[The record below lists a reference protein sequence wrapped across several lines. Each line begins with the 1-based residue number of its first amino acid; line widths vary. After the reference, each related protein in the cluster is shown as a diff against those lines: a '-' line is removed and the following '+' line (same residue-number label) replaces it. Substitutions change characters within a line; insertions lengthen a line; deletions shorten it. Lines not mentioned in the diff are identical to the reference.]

1 VALVGRIRPR
11 RRDLLE
17 VLLTGHVMEATTAFC
32 ASVGY
37 VVRIAVGMDLELRYR
52 NGDGSVMLACDVRAA
67 SCLQIG

>member
-1 VALVGRIRPR
+1 MDSCRGSWLRSSAVFGLDVGI
-11 RRDLLE
+11 LLE

-52 NGDGSVMLACDVRAA
+52 NGDAR
-67 SCLQIG
+67 